1 MTSITNLLG
10 RRLAEKRSRAA
21 KIGRNIK
28 AKGVF

>member
-10 RRLAEKRSRAA
+10 RRLAEKRHRAA
-21 KIGRNIK
+21 RIGKTVR